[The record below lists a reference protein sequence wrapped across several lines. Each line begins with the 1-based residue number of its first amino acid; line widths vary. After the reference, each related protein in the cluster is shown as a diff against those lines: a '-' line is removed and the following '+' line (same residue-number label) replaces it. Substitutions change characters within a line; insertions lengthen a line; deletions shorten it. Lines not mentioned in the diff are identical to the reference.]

1 MGGTLEKQTL
11 EKENE
16 LNEIYKNGKTANTNP
31 KNKNHS
37 IEESTKSL
45 KNVSENKSQV
55 KRNGVP
61 KKKKND
67 KVSIFAKD
75 KDVNLEKKVLE
86 LIHDKNPDK
95 EDFDLIY
102 NIIDKHFFLQTLNDQ
117 AREEI
122 IISMSL
128 YSVKEGKTLYSQG
141 FSGNYWYIVNSGEL
155 ERYHNNKL
163 IGKLSRGDSFGE
175 RALMNGAPRSNT
187 VIAKTD
193 CKLWVLKR
201 QVFRKILEFI

>member
-1 MGGTLEKQTL
+1 MGGTLEKQNL
-11 EKENE
+11 EKEYE
-16 LNEIYKNGKTANTNP
+16 QNEIYKNGKELNKNNKNN

-102 NIIDKHFFLQTLNDQ
+102 NIIDKHFF
-117 AREEI
+117 
-122 IISMSL
+122 
-128 YSVKEGKTLYSQG
+128 
-141 FSGNYWYIVNSGEL
+141 
-155 ERYHNNKL
+155 
-163 IGKLSRGDSFGE
+163 
-175 RALMNGAPRSNT
+175 
-187 VIAKTD
+187 
-193 CKLWVLKR
+193 CKR
-201 QVFRKILEFI
+201 